1 MGGKKSKDS
10 IMKKIRDGFYLFL
23 VSLYTLILGIPAILL
38 TFLYPGGNLSY
49 LIGRFWAWLILKTLG
64 VKVEVKGLEYLKN
77 LKSFII
83 MANHQ
88 SHLDVASIMATFPHQ
103 LRFLAKKE
111 LARIP
116 VFGWAMFLQGHL
128 LIEREK
134 REKAFRT
141 IDLAAEKVK
150 KGKKLVVFPEGTR
163 SDGESLLPFKKGG
176 FVLAIK
182 AGAPVIPVS
191 IYGTHKI
198 LPRKSFRLGEGKL
211 VKILVHPPVETSSFT
226 MENKERLMDIV
237 RRKIED
243 GIKALSDGDS

>member
-1 MGGKKSKDS
+1 
-10 IMKKIRDGFYLFL
+10 MKRIRDGFYLFL
-23 VSLYTLILGIPAILL
+23 ISVYTLVLGIPAIILS
-38 TFLYPGGNLSY
+38 FLYPGGNLSY
-49 LIGRFWAWLILKTLG
+49 LLGRLWAWLIIKTLG
-64 VKVEVKGLEYLKN
+64 LKVEVKGLENLKN

-111 LARIP
+111 LVRIP
-116 VFGWAMFLQGHL
+116 VFGWAMFLQGHVV
-128 LIEREK
+128 IEREK
-134 REKAFRT
+134 RESAFKT

-163 SDGESLLPFKKGG
+163 SAGNSLLPFKKGG

-182 AGAPVIPVS
+182 SGAPIVPVS

-198 LPRKSFRLGEGKL
+198 LPKKSLHLGEGKI
-211 VKILVHPPVETSSFT
+211 VKILVQPPVDTSSFT
-226 MENKERLMDIV
+226 MENKESLIDLIKTR
-237 RRKIED
+237 IED
-243 GIKALSDGDS
+243 GIKSISDGNS

>member
-1 MGGKKSKDS
+1 MGKDS
-10 IMKKIRDGFYLFL
+10 IMRKIRDVFYLL
-23 VSLYTLILGIPAILL
+23 LICLYTLVLGIPAILL

-49 LIGRFWAWLILKTLG
+49 LIGRLWAWLILKTLG
-64 VKVEVKGLEYLKN
+64 VKVEVKGLEHLKN

-111 LARIP
+111 LTRIP

-128 LIEREK
+128 VIEREK
-134 REKAFRT
+134 RESAFKT

-150 KGKKLVVFPEGTR
+150 RGKKLVVFPEGTR
-163 SDGESLLPFKKGG
+163 SDGNSLLPFKKGG

-182 AGAPVIPVS
+182 SGAPIVPVS

-198 LPRKSFRLGEGKL
+198 LPRKSLRLGEGKR
-211 VKILVHPPVETSSFT
+211 VKILVHPPVETSYFT
-226 MENKERLMDIV
+226 MENKETLMNLI
-237 RRKIED
+237 RTKIED
-243 GIKALSDGDS
+243 GIKALSDGNS